1 MEDSKECHDQATNNV
16 AFFLLIPINTHLLCG
31 TLPPQPFSV
40 SYRLD
45 RFEMKFVITREQ
57 RDALMPRLMPH
68 LRADANAGD
77 NAFYPIISLYYD
89 NADRDCYW
97 EKIRGQGSRRKMRV
111 RVYGSLDGKVPPTSF
126 IEVKH
131 KCDSRVVKRRA
142 QMPLAAAL
150 QVGAGE
156 MPDKELNFAD
166 RKVVEEVHKLVRER
180 KFRPHCCM
188 RYDRQAFADVNPA
201 SDLRITFDTGIGFR
215 MDDLVPQ
222 PDDRGFSQYLLRE
235 GESVMEVK
243 VTGAVPFWLPRMLG
257 DAGCILTSH
266 SKYCNALE
274 AGDPALQRRVL
285 RAVGAEAPAS
295 LLERASLDF
304 TSSREGEALPALA

>member
-1 MEDSKECHDQATNNV
+1 M
-16 AFFLLIPINTHLLCG
+16 
-31 TLPPQPFSV
+31 

-57 RDALMPRLMPH
+57 RDALMPRLLPH

-142 QMPLAAAL
+142 QMTLEEAL

-156 MPDKELNFAD
+156 MPAKELSFAD
-166 RKVVEEVHKLVRER
+166 RKVVEEIHKLVRER
-180 KFRPHCCM
+180 RFRPHCCM

-215 MDDLVPQ
+215 MDELLPQ
-222 PDDRGFSQYLLRE
+222 PDDRAFSQYLLRE

-243 VTGAVPFWLPRMLG
+243 VTGSVPFWLPRMLG
-257 DAGCILTSH
+257 SAGCILTSH

-274 AGDPALQRRVL
+274 AGDPTLQRRVWP
-285 RAVGAEAPAS
+285 VAESATELATRS
-295 LLERASLDF
+295 NLDI
-304 TSSREGEALPALA
+304 TSAGEGEAVPALA